1 MVKVRSAR
9 RQRLRLIGSVAW
21 TLVSGLLA
29 LIAGTGLVSS
39 IANSG
44 YDDQQNR
51 VPALLIALAAA
62 AFLVALAALRV
73 AVKGLRRPDKQPS
86 NIAAALL
93 VALTLVLIFL
103 LTIVSIASGPL

>member
-1 MVKVRSAR
+1 M
-9 RQRLRLIGSVAW
+9 AW

-73 AVKGLRRPDKQPS
+73 AVKGSLSDELCVGRGG
-86 NIAAALL
+86 L
-93 VALTLVLIFL
+93 
-103 LTIVSIASGPL
+103 GG